1 MKIANFYSAIFACLT
16 ISACSTVAAENT
28 NKPSLVQNNLKGC
41 DNPNALGVS
50 RTIILDKEPKG
61 QKYGRVQ
68 YEGLKLNPKEVVLT
82 FDDGPNLESTPLV
95 LNALKAEC
103 AKATFFMVGNNLE
116 SNPQIA
122 KLVINNGHTA
132 GIHSLDHKNINN
144 LSEIEQAKDLDAN
157 IEIANKV
164 LGKDFAPFYRFPF
177 LANAPYTTEALKQ
190 KGFIIFSIDSGI
202 TDWEPSSKEQLN
214 TRLLDGLKA
223 NNGGI
228 ILMHDAQM
236 QTALALPSMLNTIKE
251 NGYKLVFV
259 DFKRD

>member
-1 MKIANFYSAIFACLT
+1 MKNAKFYSAIFACLT
-16 ISACSTVAAENT
+16 ITACSAIADENT
-28 NKPSLVQNNLKGC
+28 KKPNIVKNNISGC

-61 QKYGRVQ
+61 QKYGRNQ

-82 FDDGPNLESTPLV
+82 FDDGPILDTTPIVLE
-95 LNALKAEC
+95 ALKAEC
-103 AKATFFMVGNNLE
+103 AKATFFMVGKNLE
-116 SNPQIA
+116 ANPQIA

-144 LSEIEQAKDLDAN
+144 LSEIEQTNDLDKN

-177 LANAPYTTEALKQ
+177 LASASYTTEILKQ

-202 TDWEPSSKEQLN
+202 TDWEPSSQDQLN

-228 ILMHDAQM
+228 ILMHDMQM
-236 QTALALPSMLNTIKE
+236 QTALALPSMLSTIKE
-251 NGYKLVFV
+251 NGYKLVFI